1 MISSLATAV
10 VAMLTTLLPLLSSSG
25 ASAIASIIGTLIQLI
40 PLIEQEITARKQAEV
55 AAPVPAA
62 GIIKNIIAALG
73 SNPATTADQLATLQ
87 TLDAQVDSAFEAAAS
102 AAGVA
107 PQS

>member
-1 MISSLATAV
+1 MIPSLATAV

-40 PLIEQEITARKQAEV
+40 PLIEQEITAL
-55 AAPVPAA
+55 AAP
-62 GIIKNIIAALG
+62 IKNIIAALG

>member
-25 ASAIASIIGTLIQLI
+25 ASAVASIIASIIETLIQLI
-40 PLIEQEITARKQAEV
+40 PVIEKEITAL
-55 AAPVPAA
+55 AAP
-62 GIIKNIIAALG
+62 IKNIIAALG